1 MKNSNLEILDHYE
14 NPEEENPVVITSILY
29 ETGHN
34 MPFNDVCPRQGEGMK
49 LMILVTSAAG
59 HASQRNTVRSTWGSV
74 AFRRD
79 IGLAFMLG
87 ISKNSSINEQIER
100 ENLLY
105 GDIIQGMFVDTYNNL
120 TLKTISALEWSWTY
134 CSRVKYVLK
143 TDDDVYIHM
152 PVLLAILDEVVD
164 RRRTILGH
172 LAKSWKPFRDIHSPY
187 YVSKTRYKENKY
199 PNFHTGPAYVLTSD
213 IVEHL
218 YRAAL
223 NETFFK
229 LEDIFITGM
238 IANNLPNIE
247 HHHYPQFLN
256 SRPKYDEIRN
266 TCAMAKLAAVHM
278 LRKEEIFDLWRR
290 LSDGQSD
297 CYKH

>member
-1 MKNSNLEILDHYE
+1 
-14 NPEEENPVVITSILY
+14 
-29 ETGHN
+29 
-34 MPFNDVCPRQGEGMK
+34 MK
-49 LMILVTSAAG
+49 L
-59 HASQRNTVRSTWGSV
+59 
-74 AFRRD
+74 D
-79 IGLAFMLG
+79 
-87 ISKNSSINEQIER
+87 
-100 ENLLY
+100 LL
-105 GDIIQGMFVDTYNNL
+105 Q
-120 TLKTISALEWSWTY
+120 
-134 CSRVKYVLK
+134 RVKYVLK

-164 RRRTILGH
+164 RRRSILGH

-238 IANNLPNIE
+238 IANNLPNIQ

-256 SRPKYDEIRN
+256 SRPKIEKIRD
-266 TCAMAKLAAVHM
+266 TCAMAKLAAVHEI
-278 LRKEEIFDLWRR
+278 KEEDMFDLWKR
-290 LSDGQSD
+290 LSDGLSN
-297 CYKH
+297 C